1 MAEKKE
7 DPTFLRTMTSTHLLE
22 GLKEADNVTIW
33 TEFDNRYRPMI
44 VRYARRF
51 GLSESDAQDAAQQSL
66 IAFCDSYRKG
76 KYDRDKGRLR
86 IWLFGIA
93 RNQILN
99 TRRKKRGKEVQIPE
113 ASKATHFFDKIEDED
128 QLEQAWDEEW
138 RQAVL
143 QQCLEAVR
151 SEFDGKTVEA
161 FELFAWKGLPAQQ
174 VADQLGMTANAVFL
188 VKHRVMKRIREL
200 LPKMEEIW

>member
-1 MAEKKE
+1 VTEEKQ
-7 DPTFLRTMTSTHLLE
+7 DPAFLQTVTSTAILE
-22 GLKEADNVTIW
+22 GLKEPGNSAVW
-33 TEFDNRYRPMI
+33 SEFDNRYRPMI

-51 GLSESDAQDAAQQSL
+51 GLSDQDAQDAAQQTL
-66 IAFCDSYRKG
+66 IAFCDSYRQG

-99 TRRKKRGKEVQIPE
+99 TRRKRKGREVQIPD
-113 ASKATHFFDKIEDED
+113 ASQATHFFDKIEDED
-128 QLEQAWDEEW
+128 QLQQAWDEEW

-143 QQCLEAVR
+143 RQCLEAVR
-151 SEFDGKTVEA
+151 KEFDGKTVEA
-161 FELFAWKGLPAQQ
+161 FELFAWKGVPAQK
-174 VADQLGMTANAVFL
+174 VAEQLGMTANAVFL

-200 LPKMEEIW
+200 LPTMEEIW